1 MVDIINTILSY
12 DFIPKIIEVLKD
24 SALYLLMSGI
34 SFLALAII
42 AFILK
47 DDFQKVFSG
56 LATGAL
62 FIGVLASII
71 TIICM
76 FMIPIMFVIVSIKI
90 GFMDTFGW
98 SELISGIISF
108 VLTVGC
114 IGLVVELIDKK

>member
-1 MVDIINTILSY
+1 MVDTINTILSY

-34 SFLALAII
+34 SFLTLAII

-47 DDFQKVFSG
+47 GAFQKVFSV
-56 LATGAL
+56 LAMGAL
-62 FIGVLASII
+62 IVGVLALVI
-71 TIICM
+71 TITCII
-76 FMIPIMFVIVSIKI
+76 MIPAMFAIVSIKI

-114 IGLVVELIDKK
+114 IGLVAELIDKK